1 MWRRDPTYMDTVRNA
16 WTTGDEPVT
25 LRQVR
30 RQLERVQGSLQTWE
44 GTVFG
49 WVRKE
54 LAQNRK
60 ELERLRGDSIG
71 SGPSPQERRVM
82 ARISELLSQEC
93 MEKQRSWIDWLRD
106 GDRNTALFQAK
117 ARERGRSNRIKSL
130 K

>member
-1 MWRRDPTYMDTVRNA
+1 MDTVRNA

-30 RQLERVQGSLQTWE
+30 RQLERVQGSLQAWE

-71 SGPSPQERRVM
+71 SGPSPQERRLM
-82 ARISELLSQEC
+82 ARTSELLSQEC
-93 MEKQRSWIDWLRD
+93 MEKQRSRIDWLRD
-106 GDRNTALFQAK
+106 G
-117 ARERGRSNRIKSL
+117 ARARAEQQD
-130 K
+130 